1 MLKNDKTKRSLF
13 SSQNST
19 SITHRLT
26 FLYTFTAFGIL
37 LVTISFLY
45 YALMK
50 GLEEEDRQFLIAT
63 TQRVRLILKEHPDN
77 LGVLQQEIE
86 GGGEFQYI
94 HYYVRILDAKGTVL
108 AKTSDKTFNLP
119 PDIFPQPVD
128 YNTLPEKGKR
138 KRFSGDMV
146 YLLMAAWAAEDTPG
160 GRTWLIQTAL
170 DVSREAEIIRRYRIK
185 VEIALAAGVFISV
198 IAGVLIARRG
208 LRPLNEITKVIQL
221 VRATQLHERINPS
234 QWPKE
239 LTVLA
244 TSFDE
249 MLSRLQD
256 SFNRLSQF
264 SSDLAHELRTP
275 INNLMGEAEVA
286 LAKPR
291 SPEEYQQVLGSSL
304 EELRHLLHM
313 IESLLFLARAES
325 TDIRIESTVFDPV
338 KEIETVLDYYDALIE
353 EKQLRITS
361 QGSVSLRADPLLFR
375 RVINNVLSNA
385 IKYTPAGGAV
395 GITAVKTESGVTII
409 VDDSGVGIAADELE
423 NIFSRF
429 YRGRATRSL
438 DAKGTGLG
446 LAIVKSIMD
455 LHGGSIN
462 IQSEPSKGTIITLSF
477 PQVS

>member
-1 MLKNDKTKRSLF
+1 
-13 SSQNST
+13 
-19 SITHRLT
+19 
-26 FLYTFTAFGIL
+26 
-37 LVTISFLY
+37 
-45 YALMK
+45 
-50 GLEEEDRQFLIAT
+50 
-63 TQRVRLILKEHPDN
+63 
-77 LGVLQQEIE
+77 
-86 GGGEFQYI
+86 
-94 HYYVRILDAKGTVL
+94 
-108 AKTSDKTFNLP
+108 
-119 PDIFPQPVD
+119 VD

-198 IAGVLIARRG
+198 IAGVFIARRG

-338 KEIETVLDYYDALIE
+338 KEIEAVLDYYDALIE
-353 EKQLRITS
+353 EKQLRITC
-361 QGSVSLRADPLLFR
+361 QWSVSLRADPLLFR

-395 GITAVKTESGVTII
+395 GITVVRTESGVTIT
-409 VDDSGVGIAADELE
+409 VGDSGIGIAADELE

-438 DAKGTGLG
+438 DAKGAGLG

-477 PQVS
+477 PQAS